1 MKGLIQMEKIKAF
14 FAKFK
19 QALQSKKI
27 LKPISEKK
35 KLFFKEY
42 GYLGLCAL
50 IPAFVMLLMYCA
62 RGLHPIGNGSVL
74 VLDLNG
80 QYVWFFEAFRNF
92 VKGDASLL
100 YSFARAMG
108 GEFMGI
114 YAYYLA
120 SPLSFILCLFP
131 TNRML
136 EGLLVLFLI
145 KTAIC
150 GGTFGYYMHKTSIQ
164 RRPISIIIFS
174 VFYALCSY
182 GIIQQHNTM
191 WIDAMM
197 WLPLITLGIEELI
210 KHGKFKMYTLLLAI
224 TLFSNFYI
232 GYMVCIY
239 CFFYF
244 FLCYIAHSG
253 NNNPHGEKLHFLKS
267 LLRMAFYSVLAVG
280 MAIVILLCAY
290 YSLNFGKSTFSTP
303 DWTWGTNFDL
313 LDLIYKCLPGSY
325 DTVRPAGYP
334 FVYCGV
340 LTLLLLPA
348 YFLSKK
354 YPMRQKICSA
364 VFVLIFVFSFTLTV
378 TDLVWHGFQ
387 RPNWLN
393 YRYSFMLCFY
403 LCVLACRALTVLESY
418 PLRTVAGT
426 GGILALLCVI
436 LQQYNDESY
445 VNPNDFT
452 CIWFTLIAI
461 MIYLAVLGII
471 RTNQTKKVCSIAL
484 VVVVCLEV
492 FLNGLFNMNAF
503 DEDVV
508 YSGYSYYNNFLAET
522 RAIVNKVQE
531 KDTSFYRMEKTSFR
545 KLNDNMALNMRG
557 LSGSTSTLNQETI
570 MFLQKMGYASQSHWS
585 KYLGGTPV
593 NDSLMGIKYVIAD
606 KNFEE
611 YEAYYE
617 ACESEG
623 KYTAYQNPY
632 ALSIAYGVSDD
643 ILDFKLGYLPVE
655 EETEAEEAETEKESD
670 TEPNAEGVGKA
681 VSKGK
686 AWLNKLLGIDET
698 IRKAEYADDFSSP
711 FERLNSMITAM
722 LGAEEPVQVFV
733 PVENVS
739 LTSSGLPSPYYA
751 EKHVCYSLDSGSK
764 KGQLVYSFQMPEDAE
779 LYYYMP
785 TNYPREISLTLVND
799 ASGESEDCGK
809 FGNGESFRIVSLGLQ
824 SSETDLTLYAKAE
837 GNGLYYLSDQPCLY
851 YIDKAVFEDVMA
863 RLAQDQ
869 LIVTEHTE
877 DSFQG
882 TFTASREKELVMTTL
897 AFDKGWKITVDGHP
911 VEPIKALGSVIAFYI
926 EGDAGES
933 HEISM
938 VYRPNVL
945 VVGSIISGISLGIY
959 GVLVLAYPV
968 ICNVPVL
975 RCLVCVPDSELTRK
989 KKERRKKV

>member
-1 MKGLIQMEKIKAF
+1 M
-14 FAKFK
+14 
-19 QALQSKKI
+19 
-27 LKPISEKK
+27 
-35 KLFFKEY
+35 
-42 GYLGLCAL
+42 
-50 IPAFVMLLMYCA
+50 
-62 RGLHPIGNGSVL
+62 
-74 VLDLNG
+74 
-80 QYVWFFEAFRNF
+80 
-92 VKGDASLL
+92 
-100 YSFARAMG
+100 
-108 GEFMGI
+108 
-114 YAYYLA
+114 
-120 SPLSFILCLFP
+120 
-131 TNRML
+131 T
-136 EGLLVLFLI
+136 
-145 KTAIC
+145 
-150 GGTFGYYMHKTSIQ
+150 
-164 RRPISIIIFS
+164 
-174 VFYALCSY
+174 
-182 GIIQQHNTM
+182 
-191 WIDAMM
+191 
-197 WLPLITLGIEELI
+197 
-210 KHGKFKMYTLLLAI
+210 
-224 TLFSNFYI
+224 
-232 GYMVCIY
+232 
-239 CFFYF
+239 
-244 FLCYIAHSG
+244 
-253 NNNPHGEKLHFLKS
+253 
-267 LLRMAFYSVLAVG
+267 FYSVLAVG
-280 MAIVILLCAY
+280 MATVILLCAY

-313 LDLIYKCLPGSY
+313 LDLIYKFLPGSY
-325 DTVRPAGYP
+325 DTVRPDGYP

-436 LQQYNDESY
+436 LQQYNDEEY
-445 VNPNDFT
+445 VNPNDLT

-461 MIYLAVLGII
+461 MVYLAVLGII
-471 RTNQTKKVCSIAL
+471 RTNQTKKACSIAL
-484 VVVVCLEV
+484 VAVVCLEV
-492 FLNGLFNMNAF
+492 FLNGLFNMNSF

-508 YSGYSYYNNFLAET
+508 YSGYSYYNNFLSET

-611 YEAYYE
+611 YEAYYD
-617 ACESEG
+617 AYESEG

-632 ALSIAYGVSDD
+632 ALSIAYGVSDE
-643 ILDFKLGYLPVE
+643 ILNFNLGYLPAE
-655 EETEAEEAETEKESD
+655 EETESEEAETEKD
-670 TEPNAEGVGKA
+670 PDAEPNAEGVGKA
-681 VSKGK
+681 VTKGK

-711 FERLNSMITAM
+711 FERLNAIITAM
-722 LGAEEPVQVFV
+722 LGEEETVQVFV
-733 PVENVS
+733 PISNVS

-751 EKHVCYSLDSGSK
+751 EKHVCYSLESGSK
-764 KGQLVYSFQMPEDAE
+764 GQLIYSFQMPEDAE

-799 ASGESEDCGK
+799 ANGDGEDCGK

-824 SSETDLTLYAKAE
+824 SAGTDLTLRAQTE

-869 LIVTEHTE
+869 FLVTEHTE

-897 AFDKGWKITVDGHP
+897 AFDKGWKITVDGQP
-911 VEPIKALGSVIAFYI
+911 VEPVKALGSVIAFYV
-926 EGDAGES
+926 EGEAGET
-933 HEISM
+933 HKISM

-945 VVGSIISGISLGIY
+945 VVGSLISGISLGIY
-959 GVLVLAYPV
+959 GILVFTYPV
-968 ICNVPVL
+968 ISNVPVL
-975 RCLVCVPDSELTRK
+975 RCLIRVPDADQSQSK
-989 KKERRKKV
+989 KDRRKKD

>member
-1 MKGLIQMEKIKAF
+1 MENTRSFSAKIKQRTQRVTPL
-14 FAKFK
+14 KHPIG
-19 QALQSKKI
+19 KKN
-27 LKPISEKK
+27 PFWS
-35 KLFFKEY
+35 EY
-42 GYLGLCAL
+42 GYLTLCMAL
-50 IPAFVMLLMYCA
+50 PAFVMYLMYCA
-62 RGLHPIGNGSVL
+62 RGIHPIADGSVL

-80 QYVWFFEAFRNF
+80 QYVWFFEALRNF

-120 SPLSFILCLFP
+120 SPLSYLLCLFP

-136 EGLLVLFLI
+136 EGLLVLFLL

-150 GGTFGYYMHKTSIQ
+150 GGTFGYYMHKTSSE
-164 RRPISIIIFS
+164 RRPVAIIIFS
-174 VFYALCSY
+174 VCYALSSY

-210 KHGKFKMYTLLLAI
+210 KHGKFRMYTLLLAV

-244 FLCYIAHSG
+244 FLYYIAHG
-253 NNNPHGEKLHFLKS
+253 EDHRNNPHGERLHFLKS

-280 MAIVILLCAY
+280 IAAVILLCAY

-303 DWTWGTNFDL
+303 NWIWRTNFDL
-313 LDLIYKCLPGSY
+313 IDLIYKLLPGSY
-325 DTVRPAGYP
+325 DTVRPEGYP

-340 LTLLLLPA
+340 LTLLFVPA

-364 VFVLIFVFSFTLTV
+364 VFVAFFVVCFSLSV
-378 TDLVWHGFQ
+378 TDLLWHGFQ

-403 LCVLACRALTVLESY
+403 LCVLACRGLAVLESY
-418 PLRTVAGT
+418 PLRTVAGA
-426 GGILALLCVI
+426 GGILAVLCII
-436 LQQYNDESY
+436 LQQYNDGEY

-452 CIWFTLIAI
+452 CIWFTLIAVI
-461 MIYLAVLGII
+461 VYLSVLGII
-471 RTNQTKKVCSIAL
+471 RSGKHKQAACVAL
-484 VVVVCLEV
+484 VVVVCLEA

-508 YSGYSYYNNFLAET
+508 YSRYSYYNNYLAET
-522 RAIVNKVQE
+522 RAIVNKVQVS
-531 KDTSFYRMEKTSFR
+531 DPSFYRMEKTTFR

-593 NDSLMGIKYVIAD
+593 NDSLMGMKYIVTD

-611 YEAYYE
+611 YDVYYDAYL
-617 ACESEG
+617 SEG
-623 KYTAYQNPY
+623 KYTAYLNPY
-632 ALSIAYGVSDD
+632 ALSIAYGVSED
-643 ILDFKLGYLPVE
+643 ILDFNLGYLPVAE
-655 EETEAEEAETEKESD
+655 EEEAKETQTKKKENE
-670 TEPNAEGVGKA
+670 EPNADGIGEAIG
-681 VSKGK
+681 KGK
-686 AWLNKLLGIDET
+686 DWLNQLLDIDET
-698 IRKAEYADDFSSP
+698 IRKAEYADDYSSP
-711 FERLNSMITAM
+711 FERLNAIITAM
-722 LGAEEPVQVFV
+722 LGEEETVQVFV
-733 PVENVS
+733 PVENVTIS
-739 LTSSGLPSPYYA
+739 QSGLPSPYYA
-751 EKHVCYSLDSGSK
+751 EKHVCYSLKDGE
-764 KGQLVYSFQMPEDAE
+764 KGELVYTIQMPEDAE

-785 TNYPREISLTLVND
+785 TNYPREVSLTLINQAD
-799 ASGESEDCGK
+799 QSSESCGK

-824 SSETDLTLYAKAE
+824 SAESNLTLRAKTE
-837 GNGLYYLSDQPCLY
+837 GNGLYYLSNQSHLY
-851 YIDKAVFEDVMA
+851 YIDKAVFEDAMA
-863 RLAQDQ
+863 RLGQDQ

-877 DSFQG
+877 DSFRG

-897 AFDKGWKITVDGHP
+897 ASDKGWQITVDGKA
-911 VEPIKALGSVIAFYI
+911 VEPVKALGATIAFYV
-926 EGDAGES
+926 EGAAGET

-938 VYRPNVL
+938 IYRPNVL
-945 VVGSIISGISLGIY
+945 VIGGWISAVSLGGY
-959 GVLVLAYPV
+959 VLLAALYPV
-968 ICNVPVL
+968 LKTTPVV
-975 RCLVCVPDSELTRK
+975 CGLVTVPDMKQKPKKKVDRK
-989 KKERRKKV
+989 KD